1 MVALAISLLAVT
13 GAQRIRPVRMLG
25 NLFSGL
31 TAPLPDPI
39 DYLSLRGLP
48 KSLGGIAGEYAGKG
62 EVAPEKS
69 KDGMCFAT
77 FGGGCFWG
85 TELHFQRID
94 GVIATC
100 VGYTQGK
107 LEKPTYNEVC
117 GGRTGH
123 TEATMVMYDPKKVSY
138 SQLLEVLFKTIDPT
152 LKDQVGNDF
161 GTQYRHGAYCH
172 SEKQLEA
179 AKKIVAREQ
188 AKLPDGRMIHTE
200 AKKATVFWPAE
211 EMHQQ
216 FLQKGGRFGSP
227 QSASKGC
234 SDKVRCYG

>member
-1 MVALAISLLAVT
+1 MQAAGYHHDTCTRCGNMEETPLHFRNPQEQIISHGSESRTTCDIQGKNILLRPSAPPPPPPHPPPPPCDFFRLVRFFLNCTMVALAISLLAVT

-85 TELHFQRID
+85 TE
-94 GVIATC
+94 
-100 VGYTQGK
+100 
-107 LEKPTYNEVC
+107 
-117 GGRTGH
+117 
-123 TEATMVMYDPKKVSY
+123 VSV
-138 SQLLEVLFKTIDPT
+138 S
-152 LKDQVGNDF
+152 N
-161 GTQYRHGAYCH
+161 GADCPPL
-172 SEKQLEA
+172 QP
-179 AKKIVAREQ
+179 Q
-188 AKLPDGRMIHTE
+188 CNLPHLR
-200 AKKATVFWPAE
+200 
-211 EMHQQ
+211 
-216 FLQKGGRFGSP
+216 
-227 QSASKGC
+227 
-234 SDKVRCYG
+234 